1 MAIGAVCS
9 FWSMGRVGAAVYGA
23 GSRPATRGALVFRA
37 GVVVL
42 AAVML
47 LCLKRWLFRG

>member
-1 MAIGAVCS
+1 
-9 FWSMGRVGAAVYGA
+9 MGRVGAAVYGP
-23 GSRPATRGALVFRA
+23 GSRPATRGALAFRI

-47 LCLKRWLFRG
+47 LCFKRWLFRG